1 MTIRAVIFDLGGVVL
16 GSPPHAFR
24 AYEAERGIEI
34 NFLNRMVMRNGR
46 AGAWARLERGELD
59 MASFMPAFDAEAL
72 ADGVTI
78 STLELMERVA
88 LASMPRESMV
98 NAVRKIREHGYR
110 TAALTNNWKAED
122 QNSKMAL
129 LRGEFDVFVES
140 AIEGVRK
147 PDPRIYEIACE
158 RLGVLPSETIFL
170 DDLGPNLKPARAMGM
185 HTIKVDEPEPAI
197 AELERLLGK
206 PLR

>member
-24 AYEAERGIEI
+24 AYEAERGIEN

-98 NAVRKIREHGYR
+98 NAVRKIREHGFR

-122 QNSKMAL
+122 QDSKMSL
-129 LRGEFDVFVES
+129 LRSEFDVFVES

-158 RLGVLPSETIFL
+158 RLGVQPSEAIFL

>member
-16 GSPPHAFR
+16 GSPPQAFR

-46 AGAWARLERGELD
+46 QGAWARLERGELA
-59 MASFMPAFDAEAL
+59 MAAFMTAFDAEAL

-78 STLELMERVA
+78 STAELMVRVA
-88 LASMPRESMV
+88 EASMPREAMV
-98 NAVRKIREHGYR
+98 FAVRKIREHGLR
-110 TAALTNNWKAED
+110 VAALTNNWASED
-122 QNSKMAL
+122 QDNKMAL
-129 LRGEFDVFVES
+129 LRAEFDVFVES

-158 RLGVLPSETIFL
+158 RLGVAPNEVIFL

-185 HTIKVDEPEPAI
+185 RTIKVDDHEAAI

-206 PLR
+206 ALR

>member
-1 MTIRAVIFDLGGVVL
+1 ML

-46 AGAWARLERGELD
+46 TGAWARLERGELN
-59 MASFMPAFDAEAL
+59 MAAFMPAFEAEARV
-72 ADGVTI
+72 DGVAI
-78 STLELMERVA
+78 SAVELMERVA
-88 LASMPRESMV
+88 LASLPRASMV
-98 NAVRKIREHGYR
+98 NAVRKLREHGFR
-110 TAALTNNWKAED
+110 TAALTNNWVSED
-122 QNSKMAL
+122 QTRKMDL
-129 LRGEFDVFVES
+129 LRAEFDVFVES

-158 RLGVLPSETIFL
+158 RLGVAPSEAIFL

-185 HTIKVDEPEPAI
+185 HTIKVDDPEPAI

>member
-16 GSPPHAFR
+16 GSPPQAFR

-46 AGAWARLERGELD
+46 QGAWARLERGELAMD
-59 MASFMPAFDAEAL
+59 AFMTAFDAEAL

-78 STLELMERVA
+78 STAELMVRVA
-88 LASMPRESMV
+88 EASMPREAMIL
-98 NAVRKIREHGYR
+98 AVRKIREHGLR
-110 TAALTNNWKAED
+110 VAALTNNWASED
-122 QNSKMAL
+122 QDAKMKL
-129 LRGEFDVFVES
+129 LRAEFDVFVES

-147 PDPRIYEIACE
+147 PDPRIYELVCE
-158 RLGVLPSETIFL
+158 RLGVAPSEAIFL

-185 HTIKVDEPEPAI
+185 HTIKVDDHEAAI

-206 PLR
+206 ELR

>member
-1 MTIRAVIFDLGGVVL
+1 ML

-46 AGAWARLERGELD
+46 TGAWARLERGELN
-59 MASFMPAFDAEAL
+59 MAAFMPAFEAEARV
-72 ADGVTI
+72 DGVAI
-78 STLELMERVA
+78 SAVELMERVA
-88 LASMPRESMV
+88 LASLPRASMV
-98 NAVRKIREHGYR
+98 NAVRKLREHGFR
-110 TAALTNNWKAED
+110 TAALTNNWVSED
-122 QNSKMAL
+122 QTRKMDL
-129 LRGEFDVFVES
+129 LRAEFDVFVES

-158 RLGVLPSETIFL
+158 RLGVAPSEAIFL

>member
-59 MASFMPAFDAEAL
+59 MASFMAAFDAEAL

-78 STLELMERVA
+78 STVELMERVA

-98 NAVRKIREHGYR
+98 IAVRKIREHGYR

-122 QNSKMAL
+122 QDGKMSV
-129 LRGEFDVFVES
+129 LRAEFDVFVES

-158 RLGVLPSETIFL
+158 RLGVSPSEAIFL

>member
-122 QNSKMAL
+122 QDHKMSL
-129 LRGEFDVFVES
+129 LRSEFDVFVES

-147 PDPRIYEIACE
+147 PDPRIYAIACE
-158 RLGVLPSETIFL
+158 RLGVQPSEAIFL

-206 PLR
+206 ALR

>member
-1 MTIRAVIFDLGGVVL
+1 MAIRAVIFDLGGVVL

-24 AYEAERGIEI
+24 AYEAERGIEV

-72 ADGVTI
+72 AAGVTI

-98 NAVRKIREHGYR
+98 SAVRKIREHGYR

-122 QNSKMAL
+122 QDSKMSL
-129 LRGEFDVFVES
+129 LRSEFDVFVES

-158 RLGVLPSETIFL
+158 RLGVQPSEAIFL

-206 PLR
+206 ALR

>member
-1 MTIRAVIFDLGGVVL
+1 MAIRAVIFDLGGVVL

-24 AYEAERGIEI
+24 AYEKERGIEN
-34 NFLNRMVMRNGR
+34 NFLNRMVMRNGHT
-46 AGAWARLERGELD
+46 GAWARLERGELD
-59 MASFMPAFDAEAL
+59 MLKFIGEFDAEAL
-72 ADGVTI
+72 RDGVTI
-78 STLELMERVA
+78 STAELMERVA

-98 NAVRKIREHGYR
+98 LAVRKIREHGWK
-110 TAALTNNWKAED
+110 TAALTNNWIAED

-140 AIEGVRK
+140 ALEGLRK
-147 PDPRIYEIACE
+147 PDPKIYELTCS
-158 RLGVLPSETIFL
+158 RLGVTPSEVIFL

-206 PLR
+206 VLR

>member
-59 MASFMPAFDAEAL
+59 MTSFMTAFDAEAL

-98 NAVRKIREHGYR
+98 NAARKIREHGYR

-122 QNSKMAL
+122 QDSKMAL
-129 LRGEFDVFVES
+129 LRSEFDVFVES

-158 RLGVLPSETIFL
+158 RLGVLPSEAIFL

-206 PLR
+206 SLR

>member
-1 MTIRAVIFDLGGVVL
+1 MAIRAVIFDLGGVVL

-24 AYEAERGIEI
+24 AYEKERGIEI
-34 NFLNRMVMRNGR
+34 NFLNRMVMRNGPT
-46 AGAWARLERGELD
+46 GAWARLERGELD
-59 MASFMPAFDAEAL
+59 MLEFIAEFDAEAL
-72 ADGVTI
+72 RDGVTI
-78 STLELMERVA
+78 STAELMERVA

-98 NAVRKIREHGYR
+98 LAVRKIRAHGFK
-110 TAALTNNWKAED
+110 TAALTNNWIAED

-140 AIEGVRK
+140 ALEGLRK
-147 PDPRIYEIACE
+147 PDPKIYELTCA
-158 RLGVLPSETIFL
+158 RLGVTPSEVIFL
-170 DDLGPNLKPARAMGM
+170 DDLGPNLKPAKAMGM

-206 PLR
+206 TLR